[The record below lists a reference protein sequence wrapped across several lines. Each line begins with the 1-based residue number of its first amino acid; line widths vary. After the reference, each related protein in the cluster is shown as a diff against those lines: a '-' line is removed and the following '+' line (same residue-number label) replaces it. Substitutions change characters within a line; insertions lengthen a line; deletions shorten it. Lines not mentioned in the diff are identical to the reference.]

1 MKYEL
6 KKHSTRGLI
15 GTGFNLLFDNFF
27 ILIILSLIAGIP
39 AYFTLFGSNIP
50 ILNTTG
56 FFGFILLLIFS
67 SVFTTVCTGLT
78 IEIVAK
84 RYLGERI
91 TFYEYTRSLY
101 EIFFPLL
108 LLSFLKA
115 VLTGIGF
122 YLLLVPG
129 ILFSLGFSV
138 AEHVLVIERKKV
150 IESLK
155 RSWNLTK
162 GKKAGIFGLDFLL
175 FLILIPVAIIVIF
188 LSMFINNMTVD
199 SQIIVTQMSMQFLLL
214 LIRPF
219 FACVFILLYFNLRI
233 EKEGF
238 NLEYLVKRFS
248 SEYEEGEEISSEH
261 IE

>member
-6 KKHSTRGLI
+6 KKYSTGGLI
-15 GTGFNLLFDNFF
+15 GTGFNLLVDNFF
-27 ILIILSLIAGIP
+27 ILILLSLIAGIP
-39 AYFTLFGSNIP
+39 SYFTLLGINIP

-56 FFGFILLLIFS
+56 FPGLFLLLIFS
-67 SVFTTVCTGLT
+67 SVFVTVCTGLT

-91 TFYEYTRSLY
+91 TFHEYSRSLY

-115 VLTGIGF
+115 VLTGIGYF
-122 YLLLVPG
+122 LVVPG

-155 RSWNLTK
+155 RSWDLTK
-162 GKKAGIFGLDFLL
+162 GKKAGIFGLSFLL
-175 FLILIPVAIIVIF
+175 FLILIPIIFIVIF
-188 LSMFINNMTVD
+188 LSTFIFSMTENFR
-199 SQIIVTQMSMQFLLL
+199 IIAPQVSMQFLML

-219 FACVFILLYFNLRI
+219 FSCVFTLLYFNLRI

-238 NLEYLVKRFS
+238 KLEYLVKRFS
-248 SEYEEGEEISSEH
+248 SEYEEGEEISNEH